1 MEGDSI
7 VRGLWMTIKVRAAQ
21 GVPLTRIAA
30 DLGIDPKTA
39 RKLRDSAAEP
49 TVALRRRASKL
60 DAHTD
65 WIRDRLV
72 AGLPA
77 AQLVRD
83 LKRRGVDVA
92 YPTLRDFARKLRPPK
107 ETPIE
112 EVRFETPPAKQAQCD
127 WSELGTVV
135 ENGVEL
141 PLHVFVMILGYSRK
155 MFAAF
160 ATCMD
165 ELMLQRMHVAAFR
178 FFKGV
183 PYQVLYDN
191 LRTVT
196 VGRDERFKPILQD
209 EFADFSALYGFEV
222 KCARPY
228 RPKTKG
234 KVERAIGFIQ
244 TSFLPGRT
252 FSSVSDG
259 QYQLDDWLIE
269 ANGRVHRTHGEV
281 IDDRFAREA
290 PLLTPLRSD
299 LQIVAKR
306 EPRRVNAE
314 GFVEYRA
321 SRYQIPTGNRGRT
334 VVVRDDGEHVRIYAG
349 SKLLCEHP
357 AASGRGQTYS
367 LPGRRLHP
375 SIERD
380 LHNLTVEQRPLA
392 IYDEVSQ

>member
-1 MEGDSI
+1 MEGYPI
-7 VRGLWMTIKVRAAQ
+7 VRGLWMTIKVQAAQ

-39 RKLRDSAAEP
+39 RKLRGADAEP
-49 TVALRRRASKL
+49 TVALRRRPSKL
-60 DAHTD
+60 DEHTA
-65 WIRDRLV
+65 WIRDRLA
-72 AGLPA
+72 AGVPA
-77 AQLVRD
+77 AQLMRD
-83 LKRRGVDVA
+83 LRRRSVEVP
-92 YPTLRDFARKLRPPK
+92 YPTLRDFARKLRPPR
-107 ETPIE
+107 EAPVE

-135 ENGVEL
+135 DDGVEL
-141 PLHVFVMILGYSRK
+141 PLHAFVMILGYSRK
-155 MFAAF
+155 KFAAF

-196 VGRDERFKPILQD
+196 TGRDHHFKPVLQE

-228 RPKTKG
+228 RAKTKG

-252 FSSVSDG
+252 FTGVSDA

-281 IDDRFAREA
+281 VEERFAREA

-306 EPRRVNAE
+306 ELRRVNAE
-314 GFVEYRA
+314 GFIEYRG
-321 SRYQIPTGNRGRT
+321 SRYQVPAGNRGRT
-334 VVVRDDGEHVRIYAG
+334 VIVRDDGELVRIYCDK
-349 SKLLCEHP
+349 KLLCEHST
-357 AASGRGQTYS
+357 AQGRGQVRHLPAQPRTS
-367 LPGRRLHP
+367 L
-375 SIERD
+375 ERE
-380 LHNLTVEQRPLA
+380 LQTLTVEHRPLG
-392 IYDEVSQ
+392 IYDEVSG